1 MRGPRHKDAART
13 VRLAL
18 ARRVIHARQCS
29 LCLHL
34 LFLRRAKR
42 KRAIICFAEAFGVY
56 PKGVVEPRAVVFPG
70 NGCRQLDQL
79 RLGEVFC
86 EAREELLGHIYRS
99 LGHMVRIFQDKP
111 LGWREQRA
119 RLVARAR
126 LELLS
131 GNAGLSADRRPD
143 VDSKRAANKSRGPQ
157 LGQIFERSLHQA
169 TGEES
174 LFHLSVSPE
183 NPGVMGS
190 NLNGHHDLSQLPLGK
205 PIEKPNQ
212 KPTE

>member
-18 ARRVIHARQCS
+18 ARRVIHARQRS
-29 LCLHL
+29 LCLRR
-34 LFLRRAKR
+34 LFFRRAKR
-42 KRAIICFAEAFGVY
+42 ERAIICFAKAFGVY
-56 PKGVVEPRAVVFPG
+56 PKSVVEPRAVVFPG
-70 NGCRQLDQL
+70 NGCRQLDEL
-79 RLGEVFC
+79 SLGELFC
-86 EAREELLGHIYRS
+86 KTREELLGHIYRG

-111 LGWREQRA
+111 LGRREQRA
-119 RLVARAR
+119 CLVARER

-131 GNAGLSADRRPD
+131 RNAGLSADRRPD
-143 VDSKRAANKSRGPQ
+143 VDSKRAANESRGSQ

-183 NPGVMGS
+183 NPGVMRS
-190 NLNGHHDLSQLPLGK
+190 DLNGHHDLSQLPLRK

-212 KPTE
+212 KPSE

>member
-1 MRGPRHKDAART
+1 MTPD
-13 VRLAL
+13 
-18 ARRVIHARQCS
+18 S
-29 LCLHL
+29 LCLRR
-34 LFLRRAKR
+34 LFFGRAKG
-42 KRAIICFAEAFGVY
+42 KRAIICFAKAFGVY
-56 PKGVVEPRAVVFPG
+56 PKSVVEPRAVVFPG

-79 RLGEVFC
+79 RLGELFC
-86 EAREELLGHIYRS
+86 EAQEELFGHIYRG
-99 LGHMVRIFQDKP
+99 LGHMVGIFQDKP

-119 RLVARAR
+119 GLVARER

-143 VDSKRAANKSRGPQ
+143 VDSKRAANESRGPQ
-157 LGQIFERSLHQA
+157 LDQILERSLHQA
-169 TGEES
+169 AGEES
-174 LFHLSVSPE
+174 LFHLSISPE
-183 NPGVMGS
+183 NPGVMRS

>member
-29 LCLHL
+29 LCLRR
-34 LFLRRAKR
+34 LFFGRAKR

-56 PKGVVEPRAVVFPG
+56 PKSVVEPRAVVFPG

-79 RLGEVFC
+79 RLGELFC
-86 EAREELLGHIYRS
+86 ETQEELFGHIYRG

-111 LGWREQRA
+111 LGRREQRA
-119 RLVARAR
+119 RLVARER

-143 VDSKRAANKSRGPQ
+143 VDSKRAANESRGPQ
-157 LGQIFERSLHQA
+157 LGQILERSLHQA
-169 TGEES
+169 TAEES
-174 LFHLSVSPE
+174 LFHLSISPE
-183 NPGVMGS
+183 NPGVMRS
-190 NLNGHHDLSQLPLGK
+190 DLNGHHDLSQLPLRK